1 MQNNYEKMGLFYIG
15 KNSDGSGTTLYK
27 SKDLTTHAMIIGMT
41 GSGKTGLGISL
52 IEEASIDNIPSIIID
67 PKGDMGNLC
76 LAFKD
81 LDPKKFQPWVKDE
94 QEAQK
99 ISKLY
104 KDGLE
109 GTFQDV
115 SRVNRF
121 AQVQKTIYTP
131 GSSAGVG
138 VNVLG
143 NFNAPPQEVLDDAD
157 TLSSLINTTV
167 SSLLSL
173 ISIEADPIT
182 SKEHLLLSNI
192 FYYYYSRGISLTL
205 EDIIGYVVSP
215 PFKKVGMLQ
224 LKTFYEQ
231 NQRMKLAMTLNGI
244 ISSVSFS
251 SWIEGEDLDIQNML
265 YDENGK
271 AKVAIFSIS
280 HLDENQRMFFVT
292 ILLNAYINWM
302 RKQKGSNT
310 LKSLLYMDEI
320 FGFFPPLK
328 NPPSKEPML
337 VLLKQARAFGV
348 GVVLSTQNPV
358 DLDYKGLSNIGTW
371 FVGKL
376 QTKQD
381 ISKVLKPL
389 MAKSKLTKEQIS
401 NKLMT
406 LKGRHFFM
414 KNVHADETI
423 EFSTRWVLS
432 YLKGPMTKDDIRKL
446 MKSKQKSTTQ
456 KSEKKEIKQKRKTDK
471 KPILNQDIKE
481 YFLNTDINSKE
492 PFYPYIYADITLRFY
507 NQKRAIDRVEKE
519 CLSLELDTH
528 QNRVDWEQST
538 DTECEDFTQN
548 HIMDASY
555 SELPTFITELKSLKT
570 IQKSLSNHLYSTKKL
585 QLFSCTKLK
594 LESKPE
600 QSKRDFIVDIED
612 RLKELRDQELEKLKK
627 STDSKLKKLNTKLK
641 KLEIKL
647 EKEKDDVSSK
657 TTETIIDIG
666 LTVLG
671 AFFGKKSLSA
681 TTLRRGASAFKKGKH
696 AMDERGDVDNV
707 QTLIQD
713 VQNDI
718 EILNTT
724 LEKETQKI
732 DEKLHVDN
740 YEITPFFIKPRRS
753 DVTINEIAILW
764 KK

>member
-446 MKSKQKSTTQ
+446 MKSKQKSTTL

-548 HIMDASY
+548 YIMDASY

-600 QSKRDFIVDIED
+600 QSKRDFIVDIKD

-718 EILNTT
+718 EILNAT

-732 DEKLHVDN
+732 DEKLHIDN

>member
-507 NQKRAIDRVEKE
+507 NQKRAIDRVKKE